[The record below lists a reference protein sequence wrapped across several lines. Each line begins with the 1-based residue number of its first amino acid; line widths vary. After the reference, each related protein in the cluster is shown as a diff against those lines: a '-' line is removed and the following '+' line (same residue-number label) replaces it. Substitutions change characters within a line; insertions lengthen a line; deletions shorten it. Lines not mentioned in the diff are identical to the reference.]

1 MNSTRTSLT
10 AAFICLA
17 AASLLGQA
25 CETAPRSE
33 SDREVL
39 RIRSQDALAR
49 FKAEDP
55 SLGRM
60 LSGAHGYA
68 IFPSVGKGAVGIGG
82 AYGRGEVYE
91 SGRMVGFCDLR
102 QGTIGLQLGGQEYM
116 ELIVFQTREALD
128 RFKSGT
134 FEFSGQASA
143 VAVRAGAAETANYEN
158 GVAVFTATKAGLMF
172 EASIGGQK
180 FTFEPR

>member
-1 MNSTRTSLT
+1 MRTHIRIV
-10 AAFICLA
+10 AAMIA
-17 AASLLGQA
+17 APLVLLIAA
-25 CETAPRSE
+25 CETTPRSQ

-39 RIRSQDALAR
+39 QIRSQDALSR
-49 FKAEDP
+49 FKREDP
-55 SLGRM
+55 SLARKI
-60 LSGAHGYA
+60 SGAYGYA

-91 SGRMVGFCDLR
+91 SGRMVGYCDLR
-102 QGTIGLQLGGQEYM
+102 QGTIGFQLGGQEYM
-116 ELIVFQTREALD
+116 ELILFETRESLD
-128 RFKSGT
+128 RFKSGS

-143 VAVRAGAAETANYEN
+143 VAVRAGAAETADYEN

-180 FTFEPR
+180 FTYEPK